1 MSLKNH
7 LTFRLLIDNKVFL
20 GLLCIIFLFANCQ
33 KEAAKSNTGGDS
45 TGIVNNGNAGQI
57 PLKNMFGVNAYEWN
71 FLGPPDGSVINE
83 ANMAL
88 VQSFSAVRHY
98 MDWQKL
104 EYTEGNYTFN
114 PTADGGW
121 NYDAIYTRCKQ
132 AGILVLADLK
142 NTPPWL
148 VNTYPEALQEVDVV
162 PITYGASKS
171 DPASYLKQ
179 AKAAFQFAA
188 RYGSN
193 IAIDKNLVTVNISP
207 RWTGDGVNQVKI
219 GLSLVKYIECNN
231 EEDKW
236 WEEIETQQTPEEYA
250 ANMSAFYDGN
260 MGKLGNNVGVK
271 TADPNMLVVIGGL
284 ASNDPSWITRM
295 IAWCKT
301 NRGYKT
307 DGSVNLCFDVI
318 NYHYYANASLNGTAD
333 AGVAPELSQAGVIA
347 DSFVSLA
354 NGMATHP
361 EVWVT
366 ESGYDIN
373 QSSNQ
378 HAIAIGNKSV
388 LITQADW
395 ILRSALLY
403 MRHGINQLFFYQLF
417 DDLPGGTT
425 TYQTSGL
432 AVEGVGRRPAA
443 DYIIQTTKLMGAY
456 TYVKTISTDP
466 LVDQYQSGSKTMYVL
481 MIPDQKG
488 RTGTYTLTTANN
500 NLLTLYNLKVGA
512 DAMTSTHV
520 TPINNKLIINV
531 SETPVFVG
539 N

>member
-1 MSLKNH
+1 MSL
-7 LTFRLLIDNKVFL
+7 VSV
-20 GLLCIIFLFANCQ
+20 IFLFADCK
-33 KEAAKSNTGGDS
+33 KEAAKSKTATD
-45 TGIVNNGNAGQI
+45 TTTVTNNGSTNQI
-57 PLKNMFGVNAYEWN
+57 PLKNMFGVNVYEWN
-71 FLGPPDGSVINE
+71 FLGPADGTVINE
-83 ANMAL
+83 ANMGL
-88 VQSFSAVRHY
+88 IQSFSAVRHY

-114 PTADGGW
+114 PTYDGGW
-121 NYDAIYTRCKQ
+121 SYDAMYTRCKQ

-148 VNTYPEALQEVDVV
+148 VDTYPVAAQEVDVV
-162 PITYGASKS
+162 PIAYGANKS
-171 DPASYLKQ
+171 DPASYIKQ

-188 RYGSN
+188 RYGAN
-193 IAIDKNLVTVNISP
+193 IAVDKTLVTVNTTP
-207 RWTGDGVNQVKI
+207 AWTGQAANQVKI
-219 GLSLVKYIECNN
+219 GLGLVKYIECNN

-260 MGKLGNNVGVK
+260 MGKLGKNVGVK
-271 TADPNMLVVIGGL
+271 NADPNMIVVMGGL
-284 ASNDPSWITRM
+284 ASNDPTWVTRM
-295 IAWCKT
+295 INWCKT
-301 NRGYKT
+301 NRGYKA

-318 NYHYYANASLNGTAD
+318 NYHYYPNVSNGGVD
-333 AGVAPELSQAGVIA
+333 AGVAPELSQAGTIA
-347 DSFVSLA
+347 DSFVSVA
-354 NGMATHP
+354 NSMATHP
-361 EVWVT
+361 EVWIT

-373 QSSNQ
+373 QASDQ
-378 HAIAIGNKSV
+378 HAIAIGSKSV

-403 MRHGINQLFFYQLF
+403 MRHGLARSFFYQLF
-417 DDLPGGTT
+417 DDTPNGTT

-432 AVEGVGRRPAA
+432 AVEGAGRRPAA
-443 DYIIQTTKLMGAY
+443 DYILQTTKLMGTY

-466 LVDQYQSGSKTMYVL
+466 LVDQYQSGSKTIYVL

-500 NLLTLYNLKVGA
+500 NALTLYNLKVGA
-512 DAMTSTHV
+512 DAMTSTQV
-520 TPINNKLIINV
+520 TPANNKLTINV